1 MKFNFFYMF
10 SCMRFC
16 CATNPVLQVDLKAE
30 FDVDALIDLAVDL
43 AAVDLAVVDL
53 KDVDLKDV
61 DLAAVDLKDVDLA
74 AVILTVDV
82 SVDVSGDD
90 DAISVVLYEP
100 SVINNDTASSP
111 YYEEMVEKIF

>member
-30 FDVDALIDLAVDL
+30 FDVDALVDLAVDLAVVDLAVVDL
-43 AAVDLAVVDL
+43 AAVDLA
-53 KDVDLKDV
+53 
-61 DLAAVDLKDVDLA
+61 
-74 AVILTVDV
+74 VDV

-100 SVINNDTASSP
+100 SVINNDNASSP